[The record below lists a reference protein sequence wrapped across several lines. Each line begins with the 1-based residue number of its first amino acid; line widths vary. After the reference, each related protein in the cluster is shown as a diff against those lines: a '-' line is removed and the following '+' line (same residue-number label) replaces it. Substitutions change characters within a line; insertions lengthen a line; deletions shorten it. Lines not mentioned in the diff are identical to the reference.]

1 MKVEVKLF
9 AAAKEF
15 AGADSVEVELPAT
28 ATVGDLRSA
37 LRERFPDARAVLGH
51 AMFAL
56 DMEYVS
62 DSAPL
67 ASNAEVACI
76 PPVSGG

>member
-9 AAAKEF
+9 AAARQF
-15 AGADSVEVELPAT
+15 AGAESVEVEMDDGA
-28 ATVGDLRSA
+28 AVGDLRRE
-37 LRERFPDARAVLGH
+37 LCERFPDARAVLSH

-56 DMEYVS
+56 DMDYVG
-62 DSAPL
+62 DATPL
-67 ASNAEVACI
+67 RPGAEIACI